1 MTKKIHIRRGAES
14 IGSQLT
20 MNLAASMRVAGAARD
35 DGKAGS
41 LSSSELQRRTGIAR
55 STYRAIKSPVEG
67 HEPNPDL
74 RTLSRL
80 ADELDIPVA
89 FLLMRPKDW
98 EALLRTLDGL
108 ADPLRAAERIVN
120 GDYWLRGS
128 ADLVERV
135 LRECR
140 VHPELPPMNAIKD
153 EVEQARLNA
162 RNEWRRRISHV
173 LSALTLQAAH
183 DRQSLVTLAAL
194 TASYVNQATPNDPDS
209 AGLDSQ
215 SKKE

>member
-98 EALLRTLDGL
+98 EALLRTLNGL
-108 ADPLRAAERIVN
+108 ADPLRASERIIN
-120 GDYWLRGS
+120 GNEWGS
-128 ADLVERV
+128 ADLAERV
-135 LRECR
+135 LRECK
-140 VHPELPPMNAIKD
+140 VHPECPPMNAKKD
-153 EVEQARLNA
+153 PAEQALLDA
-162 RNEWRRRISHV
+162 RNEWRRRTSHI

-183 DRQSLVTLAAL
+183 DRESLVMLAAL
-194 TASYVNQATPNDPDS
+194 TASYINQATPNDPNA
-209 AGLDSQ
+209 AGLDS
-215 SKKE
+215 